1 MYNKKNIAIANLT
14 VAGITKGNQYDI
26 IERSNNFIKIILD
39 NGKIGIRH
47 IKAFNINKMED

>member
-14 VAGITKGNQYDI
+14 VAGITKGNHYDI